1 MIMRKR
7 VWKIGCLLLAL
18 LVCAAAF
25 TGCELNLSANA
36 GPEPVAVALKTDLHD
51 ARFTFTYGELRDIID
66 AETLSNLFE
75 DYENKTDDVTVELGY
90 YDIRARFGGD
100 QATFDAVMA
109 LLSDE
114 DLAALNGNR
123 TEVLA
128 YYTELANAIK
138 ALKMETIRSESFW
151 VDDGTI
157 TFTDEAGNT
166 QDDGSPI
173 SKAARLFK
181 DMSMQGISS
190 VLPENETIA
199 AGTDL
204 TDLLYLYGSDDL
216 TALTDADLLA
226 AYSTVNETTEKDSQ
240 ENDVITELTRTIELQ
255 VRPETESVLRAINVR
270 DEAAVLEKLNRPE
283 NSFTINGYDMQFTSL
298 TITATFDAATDELLT
313 LSYDRT
319 MHITATVTG
328 EGTLAPLGTQTV
340 DFDCGANTYYQF
352 GWADRATA

>member
-1 MIMRKR
+1 MQKR
-7 VWKIGCLLLAL
+7 VWKIGCLVLVLAL
-18 LVCAAAF
+18 CAAAF
-25 TGCELNLSANA
+25 SGCELSLSANA
-36 GPEPVAVALKTDLHD
+36 GPEPVAVTLKTDLRD
-51 ARFTFTYGELRDIID
+51 ARFTFTYGELRDLID

-90 YDIRARFGGD
+90 YDLRARFGGQED
-100 QATFDAVMA
+100 VFNAVMG
-109 LLSDE
+109 LLDE
-114 DLAALNGNR
+114 ADLAALNGNR

-128 YYTELANAIK
+128 YYTELANAVK
-138 ALKMETIRSESFW
+138 AQKPETIRSESFW

-157 TFTDEAGNT
+157 TFTDEAGNV

-190 VLPENETIA
+190 VLPENETLA

-204 TDLLYLYGSDDL
+204 KDLLYLYGSDDL
-216 TALTDADLLA
+216 TALTDADLEA
-226 AYSTVNETTEKDSQ
+226 AYSSVNETTEKDSE
-240 ENDVITELTRTIELQ
+240 ENDVVTELTRTVELH
-255 VRPETESVLRAINVR
+255 VKPETQSILRAINVR

-283 NSFTINGYDMQFTSL
+283 NSFTINGYEMAFTSL
-298 TITATFDAATDELLT
+298 TVTATFDAATDELLT

-319 MHITATVTG
+319 MHVTATVTG

-340 DFDCGANTYYQF
+340 EFDCGANTYYQF
-352 GWADRATA
+352 GWADRADA

>member
-1 MIMRKR
+1 MQKR
-7 VWKIGCLLLAL
+7 VWKVGCLVLVLAL
-18 LVCAAAF
+18 CAAAF
-25 TGCELNLSANA
+25 SGCELSLSANA
-36 GPEPVAVALKTDLHD
+36 DPEPVAVTLKTDLRD
-51 ARFTFTYGELRDIID
+51 ARFTFTYGELRDLID

-90 YDIRARFGGD
+90 YDLRARFGEKED
-100 QATFDAVMA
+100 VFNAVMG
-109 LLSDE
+109 LLDE
-114 DLAALNGNR
+114 ADLAALNGNR

-128 YYTELANAIK
+128 YYTELANAVK
-138 ALKMETIRSESFW
+138 AQKPETIRSESFW
-151 VDDGTI
+151 VDDDTI
-157 TFTDEAGNT
+157 TFTDEAGSV

-190 VLPENETIA
+190 VLPENETLA
-199 AGTDL
+199 AGTNL

-216 TALTDADLLA
+216 TALTDADLEA
-226 AYSTVNETTEKDSQ
+226 AYSSVNETTEKDSE
-240 ENDVITELTRTIELQ
+240 ENDVVTELTRTVELH
-255 VRPETESVLRAINVR
+255 VKPETQSILRAINVR

-283 NSFTINGYDMQFTSL
+283 NSFTINGYEMTFTSL

-319 MHITATVTG
+319 MHVTATVTG

-340 DFDCGANTYYQF
+340 EFDCGANTYYQF
-352 GWADRATA
+352 GWADRADA